1 MSTSPSTPAD
11 LAAADSALR
20 TAQDVVDSAIAR
32 LTEAG
37 IDDNQVLAYDTAHAA
52 AAVMAARGL
61 LEYGETGEN
70 EAAITCAFAADEIA
84 DLAS

>member
-11 LAAADSALR
+11 LAAAASALR

-37 IDDNQVLAYDTAHAA
+37 IDDNQVLAYDTYNHHLKK
-52 AAVMAARGL
+52 R
-61 LEYGETGEN
+61 T
-70 EAAITCAFAADEIA
+70 TTTT
-84 DLAS
+84 